1 MYYLVLGDFGN
12 VNLLRS
18 YENFNESES
27 RWILIENILSVIYFF
42 LATFITQITIFNM
55 LIAIMSVTHDK
66 HNDMIDENS
75 KKQRLMLQAEFNF
88 QDEFFSTRSKNL
100 IFCPLVFLCNCCQRH
115 KSKKDESYNYLVVT
129 RPRDDAEDD
138 DDDRVGGGT
147 KDASSNPRAIRKV
160 LEDRFR
166 EIDTFLNKK
175 VLKGLVDMNTE
186 TGVRLEQLEHTTI
199 AIQETIKKDT

>member
-88 QDEFFSTRSKNL
+88 QDEFFSTRS
-100 IFCPLVFLCNCCQRH
+100 
-115 KSKKDESYNYLVVT
+115 
-129 RPRDDAEDD
+129 
-138 DDDRVGGGT
+138 
-147 KDASSNPRAIRKV
+147 
-160 LEDRFR
+160 
-166 EIDTFLNKK
+166 
-175 VLKGLVDMNTE
+175 
-186 TGVRLEQLEHTTI
+186 
-199 AIQETIKKDT
+199 